1 MKDNF
6 STRSDNYAKF
16 RPTYPSELFQFIYSK
31 LENRKNAWDCGT
43 GNGQVALEL
52 AKSFESV
59 FATDISKSQ
68 IENAFKVNNIH
79 YSVQPAEKTN
89 FESGI
94 FDLIMVAQA
103 IHWFDFDKFY
113 TEVNRTAIDN
123 SWICVVGYGKLS
135 VSKEVDSI
143 IDDLYHNILGLYW
156 DKERTY
162 IEEKYKT
169 IPFPFAEIKV
179 PDFSIQLSWSFDQLI
194 GYLNTWS
201 AAKHFIRER
210 NFNPIEN
217 LQRKMEKVWD
227 DGLSKQIDFPLLFRM
242 GQVQK

>member
-1 MKDNF
+1 
-6 STRSDNYAKF
+6 
-16 RPTYPSELFQFIYSK
+16 
-31 LENRKNAWDCGT
+31 
-43 GNGQVALEL
+43 
-52 AKSFESV
+52 
-59 FATDISKSQ
+59 
-68 IENAFKVNNIH
+68 
-79 YSVQPAEKTN
+79 
-89 FESGI
+89 
-94 FDLIMVAQA
+94 
-103 IHWFDFDKFY
+103 
-113 TEVNRTAIDN
+113 
-123 SWICVVGYGKLS
+123 VVGYGKLT
-135 VSKEVDSI
+135 VSKEVDNI